1 MYNRNRI
8 CGELGI
14 CVQVDIRVSRG
25 DRMVVGIIFIGMM
38 LYFIHNDLSL
48 IERHLRDIAEH
59 ASKEYK
65 I

>member
-1 MYNRNRI
+1 
-8 CGELGI
+8 
-14 CVQVDIRVSRG
+14 
-25 DRMVVGIIFIGMM
+25 MVVGIIFIGMM